1 MCCGASDQ
9 RLVGHR
15 LDGDGLLHQAVEEL
29 ASTSGLAA
37 VEAEGEFVEVGVEM
51 LVADGSLMRTQYPAL
66 QQRSRV
72 RRKRLGLGPSLHQ
85 ILQVLSVTLFEKTP
99 IVRAFHDIDSK
110 DPHPS
115 ISNQLILFD
124 L

>member
-1 MCCGASDQ
+1 MFGS
-9 RLVGHR
+9 R
-15 LDGDGLLHQAVEEL
+15 
-29 ASTSGLAA
+29 STLKKRRGSYRAA
-37 VEAEGEFVEVGVEM
+37 AG
-51 LVADGSLMRTQYPAL
+51 
-66 QQRSRV
+66 
-72 RRKRLGLGPSLHQ
+72 SLHQ
-85 ILQVLSVTLFEKTP
+85 ILQVLSVTLGVEKTP